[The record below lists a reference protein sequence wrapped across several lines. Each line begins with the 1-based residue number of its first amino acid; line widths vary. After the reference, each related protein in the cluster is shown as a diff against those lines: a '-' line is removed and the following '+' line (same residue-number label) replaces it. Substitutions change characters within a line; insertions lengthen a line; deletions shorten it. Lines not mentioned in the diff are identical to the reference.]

1 MIDLRAIRVG
11 IEVNGK
17 MRYYQA
23 LDGMRIKVSGTKCAN
38 ATQNQC
44 QVTISNLRRETRDF
58 LITETSPFNKNSKP
72 KRLVVEAGRVS
83 LGFFQVFAGDIV
95 SAEPSSP
102 PDVDLTIK
110 AKTGA
115 NSNTNV
121 VSRSAGARTHL
132 SEIAAM
138 VAQDL
143 GARLNFQATDKL
155 IANYVY
161 TGGAMGQVNR
171 LAEAGGVRAFLDD
184 GVLLVQD
191 RDKATEGRI
200 KVLNMNSGMV
210 GVPKVTEKGVEVTYL
225 IDGESNLGGKLRL
238 ESKFNKAAN
247 GDYKIDQLK
256 FELASHEDPF
266 FYTAICSRL

>member
-17 MRYYQA
+17 MNYYQA
-23 LDGMRIKVSGTKCAN
+23 LDGMQIKASGLKAAN

-58 LITETSPFNKNSKP
+58 LITETSPFNKNAKP
-72 KRLVVEAGRVS
+72 KRLVLEAGRAS
-83 LGFFQVFAGDIV
+83 TGLFQLFVGDIV

-115 NSNTNV
+115 NSNTKV
-121 VSRSAGARTHL
+121 VSRSSGPRAKL
-132 SEIAAM
+132 SEISGT
-138 VAQDL
+138 VARDID
-143 GARLNFQATDKL
+143 AKLNFQATDKL

-161 TGGAMGQVNR
+161 SGGAMGQVNR

-184 GVLLVQD
+184 GFLIVQD
-191 RDKATEGRI
+191 KDKPTAGRI

-210 GVPKVTEKGVEVTYL
+210 GIPKVTEKGIEVTYL
-225 IDGESNLGGKLRL
+225 IDGESSLGGKLRL

-256 FELASHEDPF
+256 FDLTSHEDVF
-266 FYTAICSRL
+266 FYTATCSRI

>member
-1 MIDLRAIRVG
+1 MIDLRAIRIG
-11 IEVNGK
+11 IEINGK
-17 MRYYQA
+17 MNYYQA
-23 LDGMRIKVSGTKCAN
+23 TDGMRIKASGTKCAN
-38 ATQNQC
+38 ATQNEC

-58 LITETSPFNKNSKP
+58 LITETSPFNQNKKP
-72 KRLVVEAGRVS
+72 KRLTVEAGRVS
-83 LGFFQVFAGDIV
+83 LGLFQVFAGDIV
-95 SAEPSSP
+95 SGEPSSP
-102 PDVDLTIK
+102 PDVDITIK

-115 NSNTNV
+115 NSNTKV
-121 VSRSAGARTHL
+121 VSRSGGARTPL
-132 SEIAAM
+132 SKLSGQIAR
-138 VAQDL
+138 DL
-143 GARLNFQATDKL
+143 GATLNFQATDKL
-155 IANYVY
+155 IANYTY
-161 TGGAMGQVNR
+161 SGGAMGQVNR

-191 RDKATEGRI
+191 RDKATQGRI

-210 GVPKVTEKGVEVTYL
+210 GLPKVTEKGVEVTYL

-266 FYTAICSRL
+266 FYQATCSRL

>member
-11 IEVNGK
+11 IEINGK
-17 MRYYQA
+17 MQYYQA
-23 LDGMRIKVSGTKCAN
+23 LDGMRIKATGTKCAN

-58 LITETSPFNKNSKP
+58 LITETSPFNKSAKP
-72 KRLVVEAGRVS
+72 KRLVLEAGRVS
-83 LGFFQVFAGDIV
+83 LGLFQLFAGDIV
-95 SAEPSSP
+95 KAEPSSP
-102 PDVDLTIK
+102 PDVDLVIT

-121 VSRSAGARTHL
+121 VSRSAGARAQL
-132 SEIAAM
+132 SQIAGM
-138 VAQDL
+138 VARDL
-143 GARLNFQATDKL
+143 GATLNFQATDKL
-155 IANYVY
+155 VANYTY
-161 TGGAMGQVNR
+161 AGGAMGQVNR

-191 RDKATEGRI
+191 RDKPTEGRI

-210 GVPKVTEKGVEVTYL
+210 GLPKVTEKGVEVSYL
-225 IDGESNLGGKLRL
+225 IDGESSLGGKLRL
-238 ESKFNKAAN
+238 QSKFNKAAS

-256 FELASHEDPF
+256 FEIASHEDLF
-266 FYTAICSRL
+266 FYTATCSRI